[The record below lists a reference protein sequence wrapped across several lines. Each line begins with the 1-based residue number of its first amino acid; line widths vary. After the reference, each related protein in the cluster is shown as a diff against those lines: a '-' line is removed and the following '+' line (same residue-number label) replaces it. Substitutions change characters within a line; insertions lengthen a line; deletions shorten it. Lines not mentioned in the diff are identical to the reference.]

1 MTVKF
6 KIQNSLLRSLIFH
19 FNGHWDFPNN
29 LTVIVT
35 VIVKV
40 IVTVIARSHEGLAGN
55 PG

>member
-6 KIQNSLLRSLIFH
+6 KIQNPLLRSLISH

-35 VIVKV
+35 VIV
-40 IVTVIARSHEGLAGN
+40 TVIARSHEGLAGN